1 MRESNNSTKGLKME
15 TSMEIEEPI
24 ITGELRQEIMT
35 IEERTK
41 NISVCNAIERTEIYN
56 LILMVKAKKKSVVDF
71 FSDMKDKAFK
81 AHRAIVSAEKAETD
95 KLDAFEIAGKRAI
108 MAYDKIEED
117 KRIAE
122 QKRLQAEADEKARR
136 ERAKIEAEVTRQR
149 AIQAEAEAKA
159 AEAFKAAETAS
170 NEEKR
175 RLLKIAQAAEVKA
188 EIAEAKADVKTETA
202 AAISA
207 PIIEVAK
214 VMETPKGQSV
224 RQIWKFRVIDSTLI
238 PREYLSINEMA
249 LNAFAKATKG
259 AVKLPGVEFYAENS
273 MAMRA

>member
-1 MRESNNSTKGLKME
+1 
-15 TSMEIEEPI
+15 MEIEEPI